1 MLTFALT
8 LSPSLTHNVM
18 NLQTIMKIARCFIVL
33 CICAQAR
40 AQDLGPDPADLIKL
54 RQQFQGRVDQE
65 LIPWRDK
72 YMKKLQK
79 LEDRFV
85 QERKLAEALAVR
97 NERAVVEPL
106 SSNHKPEADKPASLK
121 SGAELR
127 RFLKGTVW
135 LVYASDDKKRENL
148 LDVYQFVD
156 SDQCYVLS
164 AKVKSPWVAKSGTE
178 VFINFGSGEIEL
190 LCDIP
195 NSTAVIKHKGQTSIC
210 VLAGRPE
217 SVGK

>member
-1 MLTFALT
+1 
-8 LSPSLTHNVM
+8 M
-18 NLQTIMKIARCFIVL
+18 NHQTTKKIASFLLSL
-33 CICAQAR
+33 CLLGSAW
-40 AQDLGPDPADLIKL
+40 AQDSGPEPAELIKL

-72 YMKKLQK
+72 YMKELQK

-97 NERAVVEPL
+97 SERAVVEPL
-106 SSNHKPEADKPASLK
+106 SSNHKPEAAKPASLK
-121 SGAELR
+121 SGPELK

-135 LVYASDDKKRENL
+135 LVYASDDRKRENL